1 MIAVS
6 LLDFVRSGA
15 FGPVTLGQ
23 SREQLRELLGP
34 PDAWGPT
41 EKDPRRALI
50 WKYGTTEFHFPG
62 PALSLIHS
70 DAFEVPEGGAQ
81 VDLDPWILI
90 FGLALP
96 SVEAALAD
104 EGITY
109 SRHED
114 PHNPGAVLLRTEA
127 GVAFLF
133 AELDEGNPPGLSGF
147 SLLVEPPASRRDP
160 GPSKQEEP

>member
-1 MIAVS
+1 MIAVA

-23 SREQLRELLGP
+23 SRERLRELLGP
-34 PDAWGPT
+34 PDAWGPSQQG
-41 EKDPRRALI
+41 PAHALI

-70 DAFEVPEGGAQ
+70 DAFEIPQGGARI
-81 VDLDPWILI
+81 DLDPWILR

-96 SVEAALAD
+96 SVEAALTD
-104 EGITY
+104 EGIAY
-109 SRHED
+109 SRHD
-114 PHNPGAVLLRTEA
+114 DRHNPGAILLRTEA

-133 AELDEGNPPGLSGF
+133 AELDEGTPPGLSGF
-147 SLLVEPPASRRDP
+147 SLL
-160 GPSKQEEP
+160 EEP